1 MNSTAL
7 IICIFEISR
16 NGGNLYFFLTKRE
29 FRHLHFYI
37 QLKDNINEKNSTLS
51 ITKEKIRLRL
61 MNVVHLNTVSVEKL
75 VHNIITLY
83 SLLNQIISLFL
94 KKKGANYKRK
104 RI

>member
-37 QLKDNINEKNSTLS
+37 QLKDNINEKKFNF
-51 ITKEKIRLRL
+51 IY
-61 MNVVHLNTVSVEKL
+61 H
-75 VHNIITLY
+75 
-83 SLLNQIISLFL
+83 
-94 KKKGANYKRK
+94 KRK
-104 RI
+104 DKIEINECSSFKYGKCRKISP